1 MSYSVVLPEG
11 YGYVIA
17 AGAFCGIALTITG
30 ALAGQQR
37 KRLGVE
43 YPNLYASD
51 LTAKQDKKAYEFNC
65 AQRGAMNPHESYATA
80 LFGLAFGGLSYPL
93 VAAGAG
99 KKDVRRLSGFA

>member
-30 ALAGQQR
+30 ALAGNQR

-43 YPNLYASD
+43 YPNLCKWTKKLSVSSD
-51 LTAKQDKKAYEFNC
+51 GFTKTPPTSR
-65 AQRGAMNPHESYATA
+65 QRRT
-80 LFGLAFGGLSYPL
+80 
-93 VAAGAG
+93 
-99 KKDVRRLSGFA
+99 RRLTNSTATSAVR